1 MGSVLEAAETLGWES
16 RWSESPSGA
25 IPSYG
30 QAQSRGGESLQAE
43 GRPAGLPPPR
53 QHSAQAVSD
62 EASGSLLLE
71 PLVTSQRKSPVLRS
85 PTPPPPRVPLP

>member
-16 RWSESPSGA
+16 RGLESPSGA

-43 GRPAGLPPPR
+43 G
-53 QHSAQAVSD
+53 
-62 EASGSLLLE
+62 SLLDSHHPGSILHK
-71 PLVTSQRKSPVLRS
+71 LYST
-85 PTPPPPRVPLP
+85 